1 MAEEESASSDHDAA
15 EFTCRIVM
23 DVPIRFRE
31 ITRESAAEEFTPSA
45 ELPWEWAERQV
56 RLLRVL
62 LSNGEAL
69 NRYLIG
75 VAKDD
80 LGALLES
87 DQIEGL
93 PANEEDELFE
103 GLYSVLGDED
113 ADFFRRAQRD
123 GVLYENMR
131 LVHKSFVTDWKSA
144 ELIELHLL
152 GHRDGRTSSQ

>member
-1 MAEEESASSDHDAA
+1 VAEEESASSDCDMA

-23 DVPIRFRE
+23 DVPVRVRE
-31 ITRESAAEEFTPSA
+31 ITRESAAEEFTPCD
-45 ELPWEWAERQV
+45 ELSWEWAERQV

-62 LSNGEAL
+62 LSGGEAL

-87 DQIEGL
+87 DRIEGL
-93 PANEEDELFE
+93 PADEEDELFE
-103 GLYSVLGDED
+103 GLYSALGEED
-113 ADFFRRAQRD
+113 ADFFRRAKRG

-131 LVHKSFVTDWKSA
+131 LVHRSFVTDWKTA
-144 ELIELHLL
+144 ELKELYLI
-152 GHRDGRTSSQ
+152 GREGR